1 MRNPLQVI
9 FLLLFSMLF
18 VGCSIQ
24 KRTLMPGY
32 HVERAGGQGLH
43 ASEAAPS
50 VSVEALEEM
59 QWAMAGTLP
68 HDLPAA
74 ALNATPYGMHN
85 PVQLSRIR
93 PISPK
98 RIAAGTSTAKLVEP
112 MPWDETYQEQK
123 LLGNIALLAL
133 VLYALLLATSAPV
146 LLIRAAQVS
155 GIVAFIL
162 NRRKRKEVLDIKELN
177 GYDVT
182 EERKQFRTSNRLLG
196 GAAFV
201 VILASIALS
210 ILAVLAFIA
219 FIDGLF
225 SW

>member
-1 MRNPLQVI
+1 
-9 FLLLFSMLF
+9 
-18 VGCSIQ
+18 
-24 KRTLMPGY
+24 
-32 HVERAGGQGLH
+32 
-43 ASEAAPS
+43 
-50 VSVEALEEM
+50 M
-59 QWAMAGTLP
+59 QLA
-68 HDLPAA
+68 
-74 ALNATPYGMHN
+74 
-85 PVQLSRIR
+85 
-93 PISPK
+93 
-98 RIAAGTSTAKLVEP
+98 IA
-112 MPWDETYQEQK
+112 
-123 LLGNIALLAL
+123 
-133 VLYALLLATSAPV
+133 
-146 LLIRAAQVS
+146 S

>member
-1 MRNPLQVI
+1 
-9 FLLLFSMLF
+9 
-18 VGCSIQ
+18 
-24 KRTLMPGY
+24 MPGY
-32 HVERAGGQGLH
+32 DIERAGGQGLY

-50 VSVEALEEM
+50 ASVEALDEM
-59 QWAMAGTLP
+59 QWAMAGSLP

-85 PVQLSRIR
+85 PVKVSQIH

-98 RIAAGTSTAKLVEP
+98 RIAAGTSTAELVEP

-123 LLGNIALLAL
+123 LLGNIALAAM
-133 VLYALLLATSAPV
+133 VLSVLLLVNGAPV
-146 LLIRAAQVS
+146 LLTRASQVS
-155 GIVAFIL
+155 GIAAFIL

-182 EERKQFRTSNRLLG
+182 EERKQFRKSNRLLG

-201 VILASIALS
+201 IILASIVLS
-210 ILAVLAFIA
+210 IVVVLAFIA
-219 FIDGLF
+219 FIDELF